1 MLSYL
6 LDTNICSFAIMGHP
20 KAFARL
26 ADLDNT
32 QWCISSIVLAEL
44 QYGLTKGKL
53 SPGSK
58 NALELFLRMA
68 AVVPF
73 DSKAAR
79 SASQVRFDLER
90 IGKAA
95 GAVDQLI
102 AGHAISLGLVLVT
115 DNLKHFENVPG
126 LKLEN
131 WV

>member
-90 IGKAA
+90 IGKVA

-131 WV
+131 WL

>member
-32 QWCISSIVLAEL
+32 QWCISSIVLAEF

-53 SPGSK
+53 SPGSRT
-58 NALELFLRMA
+58 ALELFLRMA
-68 AVVPF
+68 PVVPF
-73 DSKAAR
+73 DPKAAR

-90 IGKAA
+90 IGKPA

-131 WV
+131 WL